1 MHRWWLATLT
11 GHADTCLKEECTHGA
26 AVQKLPTSC
35 QQKGRGLPQYFWKN
49 KILNYEVGAYEVTS
63 NSCAL
68 ELVHTSQILCQDLL
82 LFFPFFFRFSLL
94 VNVSNIRETRRYL
107 WEAYVKQLYSST
119 LVVYICIEQRN
130 IALRYWLG
138 VCIPRHSISENY
150 LLILHAPKLFDYC
163 PVSIVTF
170 ASKPYWSKQ

>member
-1 MHRWWLATLT
+1 MVSNAHWTRGHVPERRMHQRGCGTKATY
-11 GHADTCLKEECTHGA
+11 
-26 AVQKLPTSC
+26 KLSTKREGVASV
-35 QQKGRGLPQYFWKN
+35 LLEN

-68 ELVHTSQILCQDLL
+68 VHTSQILCQDLL
-82 LFFPFFFRFSLL
+82 LFFRFSFVFSLL

-138 VCIPRHSISENY
+138 VCIPRHSISEKY
-150 LLILHAPKLFDYC
+150 LLFLHAPKLFDYC
-163 PVSIVTF
+163 PVSKVTF